1 MGNKIISMSD
11 TIYAE
16 GFNIYEPRKEAP
28 DWVAGNVVVRVEE
41 FVKFL
46 EEHKTERGEV
56 RFTLA
61 PRKAGGTTSCLTP
74 SSLTPARARRR
85 KRRRNLRSNSIP

>member
-1 MGNKIISMSD
+1 MGNKTISMSD

-16 GFNIYEPRKEAP
+16 GFNVYEPRKEAP
-28 DWVAGNVVVRVEE
+28 DWVTGNVVVRVEE

-46 EEHKTERGEV
+46 EEHKSEKGEV

-61 PRKAGGTTSCLTP
+61 PRKAGGYNLLLDTFVPDP
-74 SSLTPARARRR
+74 SKGKKKEEVEDSPF
-85 KRRRNLRSNSIP
+85 

>member
-1 MGNKIISMSD
+1 MSD

-16 GFNIYEPRKEAP
+16 GFNVYEPRKEAP
-28 DWVAGNVVVRVEE
+28 DWVTGNVVVRVEE

-61 PRKAGGTTSCLTP
+61 PRKAGGYNLLLDTFV
-74 SSLTPARARRR
+74 ARR
-85 KRRRNLRSNSIP
+85 S